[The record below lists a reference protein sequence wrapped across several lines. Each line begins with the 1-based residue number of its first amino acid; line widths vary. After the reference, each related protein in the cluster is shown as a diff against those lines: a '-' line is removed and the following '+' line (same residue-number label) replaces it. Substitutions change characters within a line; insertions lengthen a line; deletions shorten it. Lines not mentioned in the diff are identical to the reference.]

1 MTQRPPALSKT
12 VSQSCQEM
20 SSSPYQLH
28 QAPDMLFQKDPMTFQ
43 DPEKKGPVQP
53 CLKTFPRTQ
62 HGTRKRAFNSSW
74 YKDNSWLEYSVNHDL
89 TYCFACRHVSLPNTP
104 ESAFTSQ
111 SGFCNW
117 KKALFKYSGFKLHS
131 KAEHHINA
139 MYAWNQH
146 KRAIEGNS
154 SMLDVI
160 NEDRKKK
167 VEENCTYIKTIAD
180 VLLLTA
186 TQNIAQRG
194 HRESDDSHSKGDFL
208 TILEEIAKHDPLIEK
223 RMNACGNAKYTSH
236 QIQNEVLE
244 SLAE

>member
-1 MTQRPPALSKT
+1 MDPLIIHFHRDMTHYLTCISDISRSR
-12 VSQSCQEM
+12 E
-20 SSSPYQLH
+20 
-28 QAPDMLFQKDPMTFQ
+28 
-43 DPEKKGPVQP
+43 EGPVQP

-74 YKDNSWLEYSVNHDL
+74 YKDNSWLEYSVNQDS
-89 TYCFACRHVSLPNTP
+89 TYCFACRHFSLPNTP

-117 KKALFKYSGFKLHS
+117 KKALFKDSGFKLHS

-146 KRAIEGNS
+146 KRAIDSNS

-194 HRESDDSHSKGDFL
+194 HRESDDSHNKGIF
-208 TILEEIAKHDPLIEK
+208 
-223 RMNACGNAKYTSH
+223 
-236 QIQNEVLE
+236 
-244 SLAE
+244 

>member
-1 MTQRPPALSKT
+1 
-12 VSQSCQEM
+12 
-20 SSSPYQLH
+20 
-28 QAPDMLFQKDPMTFQ
+28 
-43 DPEKKGPVQP
+43 
-53 CLKTFPRTQ
+53 
-62 HGTRKRAFNSSW
+62 
-74 YKDNSWLEYSVNHDL
+74 
-89 TYCFACRHVSLPNTP
+89 
-104 ESAFTSQ
+104 
-111 SGFCNW
+111 
-117 KKALFKYSGFKLHS
+117 
-131 KAEHHINA
+131 

-146 KRAIEGNS
+146 KRAIDSNS

-186 TQNIAQRG
+186 SQNIAQRG
-194 HRESDDSHSKGDFL
+194 HRESDDSHNKGHFL

-244 SLAE
+244 GLAEMVQSEIIREVKESEVFSVIADETKDLKKK